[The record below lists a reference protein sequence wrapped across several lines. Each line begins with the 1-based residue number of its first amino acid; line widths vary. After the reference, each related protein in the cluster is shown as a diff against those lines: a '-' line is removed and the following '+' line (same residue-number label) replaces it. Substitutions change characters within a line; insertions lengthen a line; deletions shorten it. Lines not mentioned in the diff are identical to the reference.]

1 MPATDGRVNS
11 GNRAKAFDLSVRG
24 DALAEMKGRLT
35 SNGETVNFKEG
46 MSREKAHEA
55 VDRLDR
61 HLRAQIPGI
70 ARVVGHADPLPV

>member
-55 VDRLDR
+55 VDRLFD
-61 HLRAQIPGI
+61 AMGAPK
-70 ARVVGHADPLPV
+70 AKAPAAPKADAATA